1 MNDLMNIDRSLLS
14 LSQYKL
20 VSVFLFSSDAFVQSH
35 TYIYNMY
42 TWSYKKLN
50 FKCCSRKRE
59 RKRERQKTGID
70 EQVKNLS
77 KLIYIKIASHEN
89 IHKLLFN
96 CHFLAK
102 ITAYISL
109 IGYV

>member
-20 VSVFLFSSDAFVQSH
+20 VSVFLFSSDAFVQTH

-59 RKRERQKTGID
+59 RERERGKKLGLMNKQKTCLNSFI
-70 EQVKNLS
+70 LR
-77 KLIYIKIASHEN
+77 
-89 IHKLLFN
+89 
-96 CHFLAK
+96 
-102 ITAYISL
+102 
-109 IGYV
+109 